1 MPQLDGGCMAQKL
14 FRDPLYDYIAIDL
27 DKHAWL
33 LDLINCPELQ
43 RLRYINQLGLSQ
55 FTYPGASHSRF
66 SHSLGVFHV
75 MTQCLEYLEK
85 DYMND
90 FGPGDKDALLAA
102 ALLHDIGHGSF
113 SHATESFFGK
123 HEVRSVEIINSTES
137 AVNKVLREEVDKN
150 LPAKVAALIAKKSLK
165 GFPDILFWQ
174 KSLISSQLD
183 MDRLDY
189 LRRDSLCSG
198 AEYGNFD
205 WFRIIHTMQLK
216 EKVIKGQQKGTFVVW
231 PDKSKFALEEYIFSR
246 FYMYQSVYY
255 HHTTRGFEG
264 LLKKIL
270 QCARDIAKNNK
281 SFTKALLPPMK
292 MLLGGKEDKDLT
304 KFQKLTDHI
313 LLAQITIWQNNKNKT
328 LSDLSERLL
337 LRKGI
342 GWTEIIAGTP
352 FEMATK
358 MGKVRKYLQS
368 QGKDHNYYF
377 IEDSTGIPPYKP
389 YSSAS
394 AGEEQTS
401 VNSIMLFDPQWS
413 ETGFCEI
420 TEVSGLK
427 RLQAI
432 TKDQSSILRYYFPK
446 EHKGQIKKMLSQN
459 STSTAG

>member
-1 MPQLDGGCMAQKL
+1 
-14 FRDPLYDYIAIDL
+14 
-27 DKHAWL
+27 
-33 LDLINCPELQ
+33 
-43 RLRYINQLGLSQ
+43 
-55 FTYPGASHSRF
+55 
-66 SHSLGVFHV
+66 
-75 MTQCLEYLEK
+75 
-85 DYMND
+85 
-90 FGPGDKDALLAA
+90 
-102 ALLHDIGHGSF
+102 
-113 SHATESFFGK
+113 
-123 HEVRSVEIINSTES
+123 
-137 AVNKVLREEVDKN
+137 
-150 LPAKVAALIAKKSLK
+150 
-165 GFPDILFWQ
+165 
-174 KSLISSQLD
+174 
-183 MDRLDY
+183 
-189 LRRDSLCSG
+189 
-198 AEYGNFD
+198 
-205 WFRIIHTMQLK
+205 
-216 EKVIKGQQKGTFVVW
+216 
-231 PDKSKFALEEYIFSR
+231 
-246 FYMYQSVYY
+246 
-255 HHTTRGFEG
+255 
-264 LLKKIL
+264 
-270 QCARDIAKNNK
+270 
-281 SFTKALLPPMK
+281 LPPMK

>member
-1 MPQLDGGCMAQKL
+1 MAQKL

-33 LDLINCPELQ
+33 LDLINCQEVQ

-66 SHSLGVFHV
+66 SHSLGVLHL
-75 MTQCLEYLEK
+75 MQLCLSYLKQTYSKNHFKLLDEE
-85 DYMND
+85 
-90 FGPGDKDALLAA
+90 ALLAA
-102 ALLHDIGHGSF
+102 ALLHDIGHAPF
-113 SHATESFFGK
+113 SHATEGIFGN
-123 HEVRSVEIINSTES
+123 HDERTLEIILNPDS
-137 AVNKVLREEVDKN
+137 EVHRALSKRAPS
-150 LPAKVAALIAKKSLK
+150 LPSKVAALIAKELPK
-165 GFPDILFWQ
+165 GAKQPPLWQ

-216 EKVIKGQQKGTFVVW
+216 EKVIEGKQKGIFVVW

-246 FYMYQSVYY
+246 FYMYQSVYF

-264 LLKKIL
+264 LLQAIL
-270 QCARDIAKNNK
+270 KRAQDIAKQNK
-281 SFTKALLPPMK
+281 SFAKALLPPMK
-292 MLLGGKEDKDLT
+292 MLLGGKEGKDLT

-358 MGKVRKYLQS
+358 IEKVRKYLQR
-368 QGKDHNYYF
+368 KDEDYNYYF
-377 IEDSTGIPPYKP
+377 IEDSTKIAPYKP

-394 AGEEQTS
+394 AGGEQTS
-401 VNSIMLFDPQWS
+401 ENSIMLFNPRWP
-413 ETGFCEI
+413 ETGFLEI
-420 TEVSGLK
+420 TEVPGLE

-432 TKDQSSILRYYFPK
+432 AGDPSSILRYYFPK
-446 EHKGQIKKMLSQN
+446 EEEREIKKLLS
-459 STSTAG
+459 